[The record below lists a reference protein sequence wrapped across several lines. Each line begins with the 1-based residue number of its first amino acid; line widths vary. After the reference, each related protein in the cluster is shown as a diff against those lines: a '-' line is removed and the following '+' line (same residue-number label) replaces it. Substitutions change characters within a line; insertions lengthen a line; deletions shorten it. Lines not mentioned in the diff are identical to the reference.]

1 MLNSNFNFTTRYT
14 EQDLVERLI
23 VESIQIYGMD
33 ILYCPKTLVDY
44 DALLGENS
52 QRAFNSAVTVEA
64 YFENVDGFMGD
75 KNFLN
80 KMGLN
85 IDKQAVFIVA
95 KRRFD
100 EVTLGLNW
108 RDFWQ
113 ATNSYSPTDAAH
125 YQGAVYINTSAVHN
139 SSLTLTGV
147 TGVFKQFD
155 PVQGATS
162 GATAVVKS
170 FSTSPVVANQLTL
183 SGVTGYFEKFHTVT
197 GATSGATGIVQSFD
211 PRANIL
217 IVTDVSGTFV
227 VAEVVNDTEYSFPSP
242 ESVTDDTVVD
252 FVAASTGTITAIVGT
267 SVPVSNVL
275 ILNDV
280 VGTFRVGEVVND
292 TLGNFPSPESVSG
305 DSSINFALPASGTI
319 SVITAGT
326 NIAPPTDKLHWRLME
341 QIRPKEGDLIYLPV
355 TGDIFEILFA
365 DHEEV
370 FYQLGKIYVWK
381 ITCEKFRYSHES
393 LSTGITDIDNIA
405 TELENNDSIVNDPI
419 ADNTNI
425 STVVETFLNLDPD
438 RPF

>member
-1 MLNSNFNFTTRYT
+1 LLNPNFNFTTRYT
-14 EQDLVERLI
+14 EQDLVERLVI
-23 VESIQIYGMD
+23 ESIQIYGMD
-33 ILYCPKTLVDY
+33 INYCPKTLVDF
-44 DALLGENS
+44 DALLGEDA
-52 QRAFNSAVTVEA
+52 QRAFNSAVTIEA

-100 EVTLGLNW
+100 EITLGLNW

-113 ATNSYSPTDAAH
+113 ATNSYAPNDAVH
-125 YQGAVYINTSAVHN
+125 YQGSVFINTSAVSN
-139 SSLTLTGV
+139 SSITLSGV
-147 TGVFKQFD
+147 TSVFKQFD

-162 GATAVVKS
+162 GATAVVQS
-170 FSTSPVVANQLTL
+170 FDTSPVVANQLTL
-183 SGVTGYFEKFHTVT
+183 SGVTGYFEEFHTVT
-197 GATSGATGIVQSFD
+197 GAISGATGIVQSFD
-211 PRANIL
+211 PVANIL

-227 VAEVVNDTEYSFPSP
+227 VAEVVNDTEYNFPSP
-242 ESVTDDTVVD
+242 ENVTGDTIVD
-252 FVAASTGTITAIVGT
+252 FVVAATGTITAIVGT

-275 ILNDV
+275 VLIDV
-280 VGTFRVGEVVND
+280 VGTFQVGEVVND
-292 TLGNFPSPESVSG
+292 TLGSFPSPESISG
-305 DSSINFALPASGTI
+305 DSSINFALPASGII

-326 NIAPPTDKLHWRLME
+326 NVAPPTDTVHWELMG
-341 QIRPKEGDLIYLPV
+341 QVRPKEGDLIYLPI

-393 LSTGITDIDNIA
+393 LSTGIPDIDSIA
-405 TELENNDSIVNDPI
+405 TELENNNSIINDPI
-419 ADNTNI
+419 ADNTNV
-425 STVVETFLNLDPD
+425 TNAVEEFLNLDPD